1 MLIINGDNKAA
12 VETHLNLLK
21 FVGWVSQV
29 TVLDDE
35 SKALESAVAL
45 ICDLKILIPLAGL
58 IDKDAELARLAREIE
73 KGKDNMQRT
82 RGKLLNANFTDKV
95 PAAVKERE
103 KLVSGEKL
111 IENLNE
117 QLLKIKAL

>member
-1 MLIINGDNKAA
+1 MLVINGDNKAA